1 MYRPCRELSRG
12 KEQSTCGRS
21 AELFAFVKYYSSNKR
36 QLLSQLTHILQL
48 PSSSTTCS
56 QQPLVVV
63 KVGSSLLGAC
73 NSRECG
79 KDYMKAEI
87 ASRKGIKSSEWC
99 WKKSFTFSIFRRS
112 LRGKKKANLLNIR
125 ELHLSLHCRSC
136 HRRYITLQSG
146 QQEPG
151 GPVCMMNQNMHLQS
165 SAYLALFSLAAVG
178 CLIQLSPLGRLYCN
192 SITCQDPD
200 ACLMVPADSCRAQ
213 VPCAEL
219 SSEAKLQDTATD
231 CRVLNLCTTLSCLN
245 WSWMNTCP

>member
-1 MYRPCRELSRG
+1 
-12 KEQSTCGRS
+12 
-21 AELFAFVKYYSSNKR
+21 
-36 QLLSQLTHILQL
+36 
-48 PSSSTTCS
+48 
-56 QQPLVVV
+56 
-63 KVGSSLLGAC
+63 
-73 NSRECG
+73 
-79 KDYMKAEI
+79 MKAEI

-151 GPVCMMNQNMHLQS
+151 GPACMMNQNMHLYS

-178 CLIQLSPLGRLYCN
+178 CLIQLSPLGRSYCN

-213 VPCAEL
+213 VPCAEQ

-231 CRVLNLCTTLSCLN
+231 CRVLNLCTTLNCLN